1 MWSPVCIRDEFATD
15 SDHSRQHNEHYI
27 KDQICKVFKENGLHL
42 KAEANKK
49 VIDFLDVTLDSNSGL
64 YSPYNKPNNI
74 PVYVNAGSNHP
85 PKVLKNI
92 ALGVQRRLSTNSSNE
107 EIFNKA
113 KPLYQDALRKTGHTH
128 ELKYEKIDVTTLNK
142 KRNKRQRYK
151 RIFYFTPPYEMTVA
165 SPLGK
170 NFIELVKQEFPP
182 DHPYHSVL
190 NEHTVKFSY
199 SVLPNLKR
207 KIAHHNTKI
216 TKKEGCH
223 YHRHMYLSQH
233 QPGHVMT
240 VLRTVEG

>member
-1 MWSPVCIRDEFATD
+1 MAITMGG
-15 SDHSRQHNEHYI
+15 H
-27 KDQICKVFKENGLHL
+27 
-42 KAEANKK
+42 
-49 VIDFLDVTLDSNSGL
+49 NSGTVTCVKTCLLLHQCTDRTKPLGQKPAPSRVLEL
-64 YSPYNKPNNI
+64 YTGPAFGQVVWRNL
-74 PVYVNAGSNHP
+74 YVNAGSNHP